1 VDLTEETQSQGM
13 AYALTASPAF
23 ERDGLCFAACSTG
36 LSRSDDGGRTWGD
49 AYVSLALETSLPTA
63 AVVVSSHFE
72 ADRAVFAGVPGGILR
87 SEDGG
92 ETWRVVSLPTPPP
105 FVSAM
110 AASPDFAR
118 DGTLLAGTLED
129 GVFRSGDRGLHWEAW
144 NFGLLDLNV
153 LCLAISPDFANDEAL
168 FAGTD
173 TGVFRS
179 TNGGRAWR
187 EVEFPSQWAPVLS
200 LALSPEYAVDGVL
213 LAGTEVCGLFAS
225 RDEGSSWQRMGEEG
239 LAGAVNSIPCWYP
252 VTVAKPGQSGK
263 SPRQQPPA
271 SLRWPPRWGLTLAHR
286 CWLV

>member
-1 VDLTEETQSQGM
+1 
-13 AYALTASPAF
+13 
-23 ERDGLCFAACSTG
+23 
-36 LSRSDDGGRTWGD
+36 
-49 AYVSLALETSLPTA
+49 
-63 AVVVSSHFE
+63 
-72 ADRAVFAGVPGGILR
+72 
-87 SEDGG
+87 
-92 ETWRVVSLPTPPP
+92 
-105 FVSAM
+105 M

-153 LCLAISPDFANDEAL
+153 LCLAISPDFANDETL

-225 RDEGSSWQRMGEEG
+225 RDEGSSWQRMGEER
-239 LAGAVNSIPCWYP
+239 LAGAVNSILLGPEFPAKEDMLVLHEDALLISRDGGETWSEWQITASAAP
-252 VTVAKPGQSGK
+252 GVAAVAAPLGLDPGAPLLVGLVEGK
-263 SPRQQPPA
+263 V
-271 SLRWPPRWGLTLAHR
+271 LR
-286 CWLV
+286 V